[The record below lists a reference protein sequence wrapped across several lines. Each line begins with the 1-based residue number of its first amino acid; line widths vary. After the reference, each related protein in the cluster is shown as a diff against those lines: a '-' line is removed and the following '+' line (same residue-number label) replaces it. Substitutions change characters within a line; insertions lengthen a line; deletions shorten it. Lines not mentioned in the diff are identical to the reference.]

1 MSEPFKNA
9 PLRADDLDAIAA
21 AWIVRHERG
30 GWNTQDQAEFD
41 LWLNEAAGHRIA
53 YLRLTDV
60 WSRAGRLKA
69 LSQSPRNRFSLG
81 QGGIFKPLARI
92 AFLFVLAAGLGA
104 VGYAYFTRTA
114 DARYAT
120 GIGEREIISLA
131 DGSRIEL
138 NTQTV
143 LRLGNE
149 GGKRIARLERGQAYF
164 EIRHDAAHPFTVLTS
179 QHRITDIGTK
189 FEVRNDTGKVQV
201 TLFEGSAQFESD
213 DANILRQNAIL
224 KPGDVAVATAASMRI
239 THKPP
244 QNLMSELGWRHGVV
258 IFDHTTLA
266 DAAREFN
273 RYNRKKL
280 VVTDPSVARLKIG
293 GTFQTTNT
301 NQLTQ
306 LARDIFG
313 LTTEDRGEDIVISR

>member
-1 MSEPFKNA
+1 MSEA
-9 PLRADDLDAIAA
+9 SHILRTDDLDAAAA
-21 AWIVRHERG
+21 AWIVRRERADWTAG
-30 GWNTQDQAEFD
+30 DQTELD
-41 LWLNEAAGHRIA
+41 RWLGAAAGNRIA
-53 YLRLTDV
+53 YLRLRDV
-60 WSRAGRLKA
+60 WNRADRLQA
-69 LSQSPRNRFSLG
+69 LNQPARRGFFSFRQNEIL
-81 QGGIFKPLARI
+81 KPLARV
-92 AFLFVLAAGLGA
+92 AMLFVVAAILGA
-104 VGYAYFTRTA
+104 ASYAWLSRSTDT
-114 DARYAT
+114 RYAT
-120 GIGEREIISLA
+120 GLGEREIISLA

-143 LRLGNE
+143 LRLSNV
-149 GGKRIARLERGQAYF
+149 GGKRVARLESGQAYF
-164 EIRHDAAHPFTVLTS
+164 DIKHNAANPFTVLTS

-213 DANILRQNAIL
+213 DAAIPRQNAIL
-224 KPGDVAVATAASMRI
+224 TPGDVAVATAASMRI

-244 QNLMSELGWRHGVV
+244 QKLMAELGWRHGVV
-258 IFDHTTLA
+258 VFDHTTLA

-313 LTTEDRGEDIVISR
+313 LTTDDRGEDIVISR

>member
-1 MSEPFKNA
+1 MSEA
-9 PLRADDLDAIAA
+9 RHSTRADDLDAAAA
-21 AWIVRHERG
+21 AWIVRRERPD
-30 GWNTQDQAEFD
+30 WTKADQAEFD
-41 LWLNEAAGHRIA
+41 RWLGEAAGNRIA

-60 WSRAGRLKA
+60 WNRAGRLKA
-69 LSQSPRNRFSLG
+69 LNQPARRRFFFL
-81 QGGIFKPLARI
+81 QGERLKPLARI
-92 AFLFVLAAGLGA
+92 AMLFVVAAVLGA
-104 VGYAYFTRTA
+104 AGYAYLSRTA
-114 DARYAT
+114 DNRYAT

-143 LRLGNE
+143 LRLSNE
-149 GGKRIARLERGQAYF
+149 GGKRVATLERGQAYF
-164 EIRHDAAHPFTVLTS
+164 DIRHNAAHPFTVLTS

-213 DANILRQNAIL
+213 DAAILRQNAIL
-224 KPGDVAVATAASMRI
+224 KPGDVAIATAASMRI
-239 THKPP
+239 THKSTDT
-244 QNLMSELGWRHGVV
+244 LAAELGWRHGVV

-266 DAAREFN
+266 DAAAEFN

-280 VVTDPSVARLKIG
+280 IVTDPSVARLKIG

-313 LTTEDRGEDIVISR
+313 LTTEDRGQDIVISR